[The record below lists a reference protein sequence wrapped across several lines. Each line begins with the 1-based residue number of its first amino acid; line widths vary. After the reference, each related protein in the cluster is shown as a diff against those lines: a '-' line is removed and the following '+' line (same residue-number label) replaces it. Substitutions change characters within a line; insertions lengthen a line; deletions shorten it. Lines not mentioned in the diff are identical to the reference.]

1 MNKTTF
7 FFIEESDK
15 NTRLDKFLTDKLQ
28 SLSRSQIKK
37 VILSKGVKIDKKV
50 VVSSSEKLKEGS
62 KVEIEIKQKST
73 KILPKK
79 IELNIIYEDEDI
91 VIINKPSGLTVHPG
105 AGNFENTLVN
115 GLVHKY
121 KKKLSN
127 INNHIR
133 PGIVH
138 RIDKDTSGLLIV
150 TKNNLAHTKLSKQ
163 FSDHTIGRKYQ
174 CLIWGVLRPLK
185 GKIDTLIARDKRNRQ
200 LMTVSELGGK
210 RAITNYKT
218 LKVFSNKNLPRIS
231 LLECELETG
240 RTHQIR
246 VHLKYKGSSIIGDKK
261 YGKKNIK
268 FKSINKEFIEILND
282 LDGQILHAKT
292 LEFIHPSQ
300 NKILKFNSDLP
311 NNFKKILHL
320 LAKLSS

>member
-62 KVEIEIKQKST
+62 KVEIEIKQKSS

-127 INNHIR
+127 INNLIR

-150 TKNNLAHTKLSKQ
+150 AKNNLAHTKLSKQ

-200 LMTVSELGGK
+200 LMTVSEMRGK

-246 VHLKYKGSSIIGDKK
+246 VHLKYKGSSIIGDRQ

-268 FKSINKEFIEILND
+268 FKSINKELVEILND

-300 NKILKFNSDLP
+300 NKVLKFNSDLP

-320 LAKLSS
+320 LTKLSS

>member
-79 IELNIIYEDEDI
+79 IELNIIYEDKDI

-127 INNHIR
+127 INNLIR

-150 TKNNLAHTKLSKQ
+150 AKNNLAHTKLSKQ
-163 FSDHTIGRKYQ
+163 FSDHSIGRKYQ

-200 LMTVSELGGK
+200 LMTVSEMRGK

-246 VHLKYKGSSIIGDKK
+246 VHLKYKGSSIIGDRQ

-268 FKSINKEFIEILND
+268 FKSINKELVEILND

-300 NKILKFNSDLP
+300 NKVLKFNSDLP

-320 LAKLSS
+320 LTKLSS

>member
-15 NTRLDKFLTDKLQ
+15 NKRLDKFLTDKLK

-62 KVEIEIKQKST
+62 KVEIEIKQKNS

-79 IELNIIYEDEDI
+79 IELNIIHEDEDI
-91 VIINKPSGLTVHPG
+91 VLINKPSGLTVHPG

-138 RIDKDTSGLLIV
+138 RIDKYTSGLLIV

-163 FSDHTIGRKYQ
+163 FSDHSIGRKYQ

-200 LMTVSELGGK
+200 LMTVSELRGK

-218 LKVFSNKNLPRIS
+218 LKVFSNKNIPRIS

-246 VHLKYKGSSIIGDKK
+246 VHLKYKGSSIIGDKQ

-268 FKSINKEFIEILND
+268 FKSINKELVEILND

-300 NKILKFNSDLP
+300 NKVLKFNSDLP
-311 NNFKKILHL
+311 NNFKKILNL
-320 LAKLSS
+320 LTKLSS

>member
-15 NTRLDKFLTDKLQ
+15 NTRLDKFLTDKLK

-62 KVEIEIKQKST
+62 KVEIEIKQKNS

-79 IELNIIYEDEDI
+79 IELNIIHEDEDI
-91 VIINKPSGLTVHPG
+91 VLINKPSGLTVHPG

-138 RIDKDTSGLLIV
+138 RIDKYTSGLLIV

-163 FSDHTIGRKYQ
+163 FSDHSIGRKYQ

-200 LMTVSELGGK
+200 LMTVSELRGK

-218 LKVFSNKNLPRIS
+218 LKVFSNKNIPRIS

-246 VHLKYKGSSIIGDKK
+246 VHLKYKGSSIIGDKQ

-268 FKSINKEFIEILND
+268 FKSINKELVEILND

-300 NKILKFNSDLP
+300 NKVLKFNSDLP
-311 NNFKKILHL
+311 NNFKKILNL
-320 LAKLSS
+320 LTKLSS

>member
-62 KVEIEIKQKST
+62 KVEIEIKQKSS

-127 INNHIR
+127 INNLIR

-150 TKNNLAHTKLSKQ
+150 AKNNLAHTKLSKQ
-163 FSDHTIGRKYQ
+163 FSDHSIGRKYQ

-200 LMTVSELGGK
+200 LMTVSEMRGK

-246 VHLKYKGSSIIGDKK
+246 VHLKYKGSSIIGDRQ

-268 FKSINKEFIEILND
+268 FKSINKELVEILND

-300 NKILKFNSDLP
+300 NKVLKFNSDLP

>member
-62 KVEIEIKQKST
+62 KVEIEIKQKSS

-127 INNHIR
+127 INNLIR

-150 TKNNLAHTKLSKQ
+150 AKNNLAHTKLSKQ
-163 FSDHTIGRKYQ
+163 FSDHSIGRKYQ

-200 LMTVSELGGK
+200 LMTVSEMRGK

-246 VHLKYKGSSIIGDKK
+246 VHLKYKGSSIIGDRQ

-268 FKSINKEFIEILND
+268 FKSINKELVEILND

-292 LEFIHPSQ
+292 LEFTHPSQ
-300 NKILKFNSDLP
+300 NKVLKFNSDLP

-320 LAKLSS
+320 LTKLSS

>member
-79 IELNIIYEDEDI
+79 IELNIIYEDKDI

-268 FKSINKEFIEILND
+268 FKSINKEFIEILNN

-292 LEFIHPSQ
+292 LEFVHPSQ
-300 NKILKFNSDLP
+300 NKMLKFNSDLP

>member
-300 NKILKFNSDLP
+300 NKMLKFNSDLP

>member
-300 NKILKFNSDLP
+300 NKVLKFNSDLP

>member
-79 IELNIIYEDEDI
+79 IELNIIYEDKDI

-200 LMTVSELGGK
+200 LMTVSELRGK

-268 FKSINKEFIEILND
+268 FKSINKEFIEILNN

-300 NKILKFNSDLP
+300 NKMLKFNSDLP